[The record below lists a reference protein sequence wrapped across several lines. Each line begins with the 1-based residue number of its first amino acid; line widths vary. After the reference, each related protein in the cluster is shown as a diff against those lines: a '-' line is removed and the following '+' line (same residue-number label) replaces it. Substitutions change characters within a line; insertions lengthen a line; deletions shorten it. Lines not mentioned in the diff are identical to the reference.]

1 MRGLVLIEQQFHN
14 ATPEQQDYYKHTG
27 TGPEKHK
34 LAVSQPC
41 KGQISLH
48 YFSCDSH
55 CFLLQLVTRTF
66 RIISSFLNFVSEI
79 RKVQDSTWKLC
90 AACDSRCLSQGFWV
104 VMVAAE
110 KKKQK
115 NKRVI

>member
-1 MRGLVLIEQQFHN
+1 MNCKIKAATPKGPLDEHPKFADWHYWPSEKEIQICMRGLVLIEQQFHN
-14 ATPEQQDYYKHTG
+14 ATPEQQDYYEHTG

-34 LAVSQPC
+34 LAVSQPS

-66 RIISSFLNFVSEI
+66 RIIS
-79 RKVQDSTWKLC
+79 
-90 AACDSRCLSQGFWV
+90 
-104 VMVAAE
+104 
-110 KKKQK
+110 
-115 NKRVI
+115 

>member
-14 ATPEQQDYYKHTG
+14 ATPEQQDYYEHTG

-48 YFSCDSH
+48 YF
-55 CFLLQLVTRTF
+55 FFQGLL
-66 RIISSFLNFVSEI
+66 E
-79 RKVQDSTWKLC
+79 
-90 AACDSRCLSQGFWV
+90 
-104 VMVAAE
+104 
-110 KKKQK
+110 
-115 NKRVI
+115 

>member
-1 MRGLVLIEQQFHN
+1 MNIPNLLIDAIDQAKRSTNMHARAGLIEQQFHN
-14 ATPEQQDYYKHTG
+14 VTPEQQDYYEHTG

-66 RIISSFLNFVSEI
+66 RIIS
-79 RKVQDSTWKLC
+79 
-90 AACDSRCLSQGFWV
+90 
-104 VMVAAE
+104 
-110 KKKQK
+110 
-115 NKRVI
+115 